1 MTFAVMACMNGADG
15 DMRAEKGRGERERRG
30 KRAIQA
36 TLRPI
41 MKKFTLSSLVKLHEL
56 SIIFRRVPV
65 RAVTVNPARERN

>member
-41 MKKFTLSSLVKLHEL
+41 MKKFTLFCCEFSDA
-56 SIIFRRVPV
+56 V
-65 RAVTVNPARERN
+65 RYI